1 MWDNTKEFE
10 CCWNTGYV
18 KPEEKSRL
26 EYHKLDFFTEDR
38 GYDFENFKEVNNLDV
53 GDVVELGDPFSVH
66 WVRRM
71 K

>member
-10 CCWNTGYV
+10 CCWNIGYI

-26 EYHKLDFFTEDR
+26 EYHGLDFFTEDR
-38 GYDFENFKEVNNLDV
+38 GYDFQNFKEVNGLDV
-53 GDVVELGDPFSVH
+53 GDIVELGDPFSVH